1 MKHTVKEI
9 VKGNIAN
16 LTHIC
21 EGKVYYNIDVDGT
34 LYQVELDSNDDD
46 WKATYIY
53 PTFKA
58 ITLMRWI
65 REGIE
70 KGTFIQLN

>member
-9 VKGNIAN
+9 VKGTVAN

-21 EGKVYYNIDVDGT
+21 EGKVYYNINVDGT
-34 LYQVELDSNDDD
+34 IYQVELDSTDDD

-65 REGIE
+65 REGIV